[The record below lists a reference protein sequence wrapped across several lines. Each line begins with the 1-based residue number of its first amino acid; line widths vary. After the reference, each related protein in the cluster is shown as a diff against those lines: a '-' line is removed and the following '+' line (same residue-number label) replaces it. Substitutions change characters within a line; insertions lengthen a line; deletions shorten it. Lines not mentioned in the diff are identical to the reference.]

1 MERGV
6 ELMELNRAA
15 FERNTQARAPM
26 PWFGASTTWAKNRGL
41 SAKRSSSWSTTCRRP
56 APAW

>member
-26 PWFGASTTWAKNRGL
+26 PWFGASTT
-41 SAKRSSSWSTTCRRP
+41 
-56 APAW
+56 